1 MSTLPL
7 KVLVADQFSLW
18 PSGMDDLKS
27 AGIELL
33 YNTTLRGDALSEM
46 LAEEQPEVLVVRSTK
61 VHQEIIESNKNL

>member
-1 MSTLPL
+1 ME
-7 KVLVADQFSLW
+7 
-18 PSGMDDLKS
+18 DLKS

-61 VHQEIIESNKNL
+61 VHQEIIDSNKNL